1 MRMGLALA
9 FLAMTAVAVALL
21 AGPLIWRRRAAA
33 SRDAYNLAVYRDQLA
48 ELERDVG
55 RGVLEPGDAE
65 AAKAEIG
72 RRILALSPTE
82 GRAAASHSRLAFA
95 IAAIVL
101 VPIAAWTL
109 YWDIGSPGLPDE
121 PHDAV
126 AANPHLDIDAAL
138 KQLEAH
144 LTAHPDDLKGWLL
157 LGRTELDLGRYI
169 DAAEAYRHAA
179 EVSGQRPVIV
189 GDWGEAQVMAA
200 GGTVTPGAVQAFKI
214 ALADPEAAPRS
225 RFYLA
230 LADFQ
235 AGDTKNALQEW
246 VDLEAASP
254 DDAAWLPMLRKR
266 IAEAATSL
274 GVDPAALK
282 TSSGAPRKAAETQ
295 SPSR

>member
-1 MRMGLALA
+1 MRVGLALA
-9 FLAMTAVAVALL
+9 FLAMTVLAMALL

-48 ELERDVG
+48 EIERDVA

-65 AAKAEIG
+65 AAKTEIG
-72 RRILALSPTE
+72 RRILVLSSAE
-82 GRAAASHSRLAFA
+82 GRAAATHSPLAFA

-101 VPIAAWTL
+101 VPFAALAL
-109 YWDIGSPGLPDE
+109 YWDLGSPGLPDE
-121 PHDAV
+121 PHDVV
-126 AANPHLDIDAAL
+126 AASPHLDIDAAL

-144 LTAHPDDLKGWLL
+144 LAAHPDDLKGWLL

-179 EVSGQRPVIV
+179 ELSGQRPVIV
-189 GDWGEAQVMAA
+189 GDWAEAQVMAA
-200 GGTVTPGAVQAFKI
+200 GGTVNPEAVAAFKT
-214 ALADPEAAPRS
+214 ALTDPEAAPRS

-235 AGDTKNALQEW
+235 AGDTKKALQEW
-246 VDLEAASP
+246 VDLEATSP

-266 IAEAATSL
+266 IAEAAKSL
-274 GVDPAALK
+274 GVDPASLK
-282 TSSGAPRKAAETQ
+282 TSTGAPRKAAETQ
-295 SPSR
+295 SPNR

>member
-1 MRMGLALA
+1 MGLALA
-9 FLAMTAVAVALL
+9 LLAMTMLAMALL
-21 AGPLIWRRRAAA
+21 LGPLILRRRTTA

-48 ELERDVG
+48 EIERDVG
-55 RGVLEPGDAE
+55 RGVLDPGDAE

-72 RRILALSPTE
+72 RRILALSPVE
-82 GRAAASHSRLAFA
+82 GRSAASRSRLAVA

-101 VPIAAWTL
+101 VPFAALIL
-109 YWDIGSPGLPDE
+109 YWDLGSPSLPDE

-126 AANPHLDIDAAL
+126 AASPHLDIATAL

-144 LTAHPDDLKGWLL
+144 LADNPDDLKGWLL
-157 LGRTELDLGRYI
+157 LARTDLDLGRYI

-179 EVSGQRPVIV
+179 ELSNQRPVIV

-200 GGTVTPGAVQAFKI
+200 GGTVTPEAVAAFKT

-225 RFYLA
+225 RINQA

-235 AGDTKNALQEW
+235 AGDTKKERQEW

-266 IAEAATSL
+266 IAEAAKSL
-274 GVDPAALK
+274 GVDPASLK
-282 TSSGAPRKAAETQ
+282 TSSGAPRKAAAQ
-295 SPSR
+295 